1 MLILEGKK
9 IKGKISYCFKGECY
23 HSTQSCIKK
32 ERENNLHLRRIYH
45 FVGVGRGGSMRE
57 EKMHDPHGGCKT
69 YLPLAPAP
77 SPYAPGPCPHGL
89 HQQPPPPE
97 DGCPGRGDVY
107 SCRVPWLG
115 YIPLLKVTACVLQGL

>member
-1 MLILEGKK
+1 MIILEGKK

-69 YLPLAPAP
+69 YLPLAPAL
-77 SPYAPGPCPHGL
+77 Y
-89 HQQPPPPE
+89 PPPPHPMPL
-97 DGCPGRGDVY
+97 DPALMGCINSLLPQRTGAREGGMFIPAGR
-107 SCRVPWLG
+107 C
-115 YIPLLKVTACVLQGL
+115 GLATSLC